1 MHFDVTNKKPENTNT
16 YVNSIRTPTVGLKF
30 LTDDQY
36 KYTVVISKKQGNAVK
51 RNRIRRV
58 ISEIMRCNQN
68 KYPNGSYVI
77 FVNTKCDQL
86 TRELLLNDLEKI
98 IKKISLSQNK

>member
-1 MHFDVTNKKPENTNT
+1 MHFDVKYKKPEKTNT
-16 YVNSIRTPTVGLKF
+16 YVNYIRTSTVGLKF

-36 KYTVVISKKQGNAVK
+36 KYTVAISKKQGNAVK

-58 ISEIMRCNQN
+58 IKEIMRCNQN
-68 KYPNGSYVI
+68 KYLKGSYVI
-77 FVNTKCDQL
+77 FVNKKCDQL

>member
-1 MHFDVTNKKPENTNT
+1 MHFAVKHKKPEITST
-16 YVNSIRTPTVGLKF
+16 YVNSIRTSTVGLKF